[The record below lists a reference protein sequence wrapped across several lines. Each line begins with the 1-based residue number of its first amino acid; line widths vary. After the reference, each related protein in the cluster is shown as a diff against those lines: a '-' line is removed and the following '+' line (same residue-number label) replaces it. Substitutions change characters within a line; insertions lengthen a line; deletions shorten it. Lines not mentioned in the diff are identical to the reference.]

1 MSRSREIRNLTLSNS
16 HLKRELTI
24 VRRSRDEAVEKARLM
39 RINLSVLSIDNEML
53 RQTNESLGK
62 LAMSALNANQNLQA
76 QLKLRSHPGIDV
88 FMGRRRKEEGPY
100 CGLATGDS
108 AQQANAANQGSGD
121 SEVGSDS
128 TFRKASVE
136 NSVMSELINN
146 DGNTVFL
153 TEMSSGKVDSESG
166 SYYESDN
173 ASGINA
179 SWEGA
184 GTSWSIGSQ
193 QSSVALGV
201 LTEAEYKKLSEPQI
215 DEFAWLYMEH
225 GRDCNDSGGSVA
237 GNFVRLILLIVR
249 IYRRLDSFFRNNI
262 HE

>member
-1 MSRSREIRNLTLSNS
+1 LSRSREIRNLTLSNS

-53 RQTNESLGK
+53 RQTNDSLGK

-100 CGLATGDS
+100 CGMASGDS
-108 AQQANAANQGSGD
+108 AQQVNAASQGSAESEAGND
-121 SEVGSDS
+121 SIC
-128 TFRKASVE
+128 RRASVE
-136 NSVMSELINN
+136 SGVMSELMNN
-146 DGNTVFL
+146 ASSTVFL
-153 TEMSSGKVDSESG
+153 TEMSSGRVDSENS
-166 SYYESDN
+166 SYYEAVN
-173 ASGINA
+173 ASGVSA

-184 GTSWSIGSQ
+184 GTSWSVGSQ
-193 QSSVALGV
+193 HNSVESGV
-201 LTEAEYKKLSEPQI
+201 LTESEYKKQSEPQL

-225 GRDCNDSGGSVA
+225 GQDSNVSGGLAA
-237 GNFVRLILLIVR
+237 GNCCF
-249 IYRRLDSFFRNNI
+249 
-262 HE
+262 

>member
-1 MSRSREIRNLTLSNS
+1 LSRSREIRNLTLSNS

-53 RQTNESLGK
+53 RQTNDSLGK

-108 AQQANAANQGSGD
+108 AQQVNAASQGSGD

-146 DGNTVFL
+146 EGNTVFL
-153 TEMSSGKVDSESG
+153 TEMSSGKVDSESS
-166 SYYESDN
+166 SYYESVN

-201 LTEAEYKKLSEPQI
+201 LTEAEYKKPSEPQI

-225 GRDCNDSGGSVA
+225 GRDCNDSGGSAA
-237 GNFVRLILLIVR
+237 GNFVRLLLLIVR
-249 IYRRLDSFFRNNI
+249 IYCRLDPSFRNNI

>member
-53 RQTNESLGK
+53 RQTNDSLGK

-100 CGLATGDS
+100 CGLASGGS
-108 AQQANAANQGSGD
+108 AQQVNAASQVSAGGEAD
-121 SEVGSDS
+121 SDGMVRS
-128 TFRKASVE
+128 ASVKSGVSFE
-136 NSVMSELINN
+136 FINN
-146 DGNTVFL
+146 ANSTAFL
-153 TEMSSGKVDSESG
+153 TEMPSGKGDSENSI
-166 SYYESDN
+166 YYEAADASDI
-173 ASGINA
+173 SA

-184 GTSWSIGSQ
+184 GTSGSIGSQ

-201 LTEAEYKKLSEPQI
+201 LTEVEYKKQSEPQL

-225 GRDCNDSGGSVA
+225 GQDCNASDGSAA
-237 GNFVRLILLIVR
+237 GNCCLVFVA
-249 IYRRLDSFFRNNI
+249 NC
-262 HE
+262 